1 VNASA
6 AKLEARRRANTELG
20 LLVLALVVCLVAYA
34 LVGLSREPKLPA
46 GMAGYGGV
54 LAVIA
59 IGTHL
64 FLRRIAPGADPLLF
78 PLAFVLNGIGLVM
91 IRRIDY
97 ALAGGDTSELA
108 PSQTVWT
115 MVGVG
120 LLVATLLAIRDEEVL
135 DRYRYSIGIAAIVLL
150 LMPLLPVVGANI
162 NGANLWIRIAG
173 LSIQPGEFAKIGLA
187 IFFASYLAEN
197 RQLLTVATNRVGPLM
212 VPPARAFGPV
222 LAVWGLSLAVLVFER
237 DLGLSLLLFALFIS
251 MLYVATS
258 RIAYVIGGL
267 GLFAAGGYVA
277 YLLFGHVQDRIGIW
291 LDLWNSDALGAGQ
304 LQQSLF
310 ALGTGGLAGVGLGQ
324 GHPDYIP
331 IVSTDF
337 IFSAIGEEAGL
348 LGTTALLLCYL
359 LFIGRGFRIAL
370 RCHQEFGQLL
380 ALGLTTLYALQVF
393 IIVGGVT
400 RLIPLTGLTLPFVS
414 YGGSS
419 LLANYVLVALLIRV
433 STGEVNTRP
442 APLRRPARRAARD
455 DGDDAAAGATVR
467 VSRPDRSGRGA

>member
-1 VNASA
+1 MNASQT
-6 AKLEARRRANTELG
+6 KLEARRRANTELG

-34 LVGLSREPKLPA
+34 LVGLAREPQLPA
-46 GMAGYGGV
+46 GMAGYGGI

-59 IGTHL
+59 VGTHL
-64 FLRRIAPGADPLLF
+64 VMRRVAPGADPLLF
-78 PLAFVLNGIGLVM
+78 PLAFALNGLGLVM

-97 ALAGGDTSELA
+97 ALASSDASELA
-108 PSQTVWT
+108 PSQTIWT

-120 LLVATLLAIRDEEVL
+120 LLLATLVFVRDYEVL

-150 LMPLLPVVGANI
+150 LMPLLPIIGVNI
-162 NGANLWIRIAG
+162 NGADLWVRVAG

-187 IFFASYLAEN
+187 VFFASYLAEN

-237 DLGLSLLLFALFIS
+237 DLGLSLLLFGLFIS
-251 MLYVATS
+251 MLYVATA
-258 RIAYVIGGL
+258 RVAYVLGGIS
-267 GLFAAGGYVA
+267 LFALGGYVA
-277 YLLFGHVQDRIGIW
+277 YLLFGHVRDRIGIW
-291 LDLWNSDALGAGQ
+291 LDLWNSEAFGAGQ

-310 ALGTGGLAGVGLGQ
+310 ALGTGGVAGVGLGQ

-337 IFSAIGEEAGL
+337 IFSAFGEEAGL

-359 LFIGRGFRIAL
+359 LFIGRGYRIAL
-370 RCHQEFGQLL
+370 RCPQEFGQLL
-380 ALGLTTLYALQVF
+380 AMGLVTLYALQVF

-419 LLANYVLVALLIRV
+419 LLANYVLVGLLIRI
-433 STGEVNTRP
+433 SASELGARP
-442 APLRRPARRAARD
+442 APRRRRSKRSD
-455 DGDDAAAGATVR
+455 EVDPGATTEVR
-467 VSRPDRSGRGA
+467 T

>member
-1 VNASA
+1 VNASQT
-6 AKLEARRRANTELG
+6 KLEARRRANTELG

-34 LVGLSREPKLPA
+34 LVGLAREPQLPA
-46 GMAGYGGV
+46 GMAGYGGI

-59 IGTHL
+59 VGTHL
-64 FLRRIAPGADPLLF
+64 VMRRVAPGADPLLF
-78 PLAFVLNGIGLVM
+78 PLAFALNGLGLVM

-97 ALAGGDTSELA
+97 ALAASDASELA
-108 PSQTVWT
+108 PSQTIWT

-120 LLVATLLAIRDEEVL
+120 LLLATLVFIRDYEVL

-150 LMPLLPVVGANI
+150 LMPLVPVIGANI
-162 NGANLWIRIAG
+162 NGANLWVRVAG
-173 LSIQPGEFAKIGLA
+173 FSIQPGEFAKIGLA
-187 IFFASYLAEN
+187 VFFASYLAEN
-197 RQLLTVATNRVGPLM
+197 RQLLTVATNRLGPLM

-237 DLGLSLLLFALFIS
+237 DLGLSLLLFGLFIS
-251 MLYVATS
+251 MLYVATA
-258 RIAYVIGGL
+258 RVAYVLGGIS
-267 GLFAAGGYVA
+267 LFALGGYVA
-277 YLLFGHVQDRIGIW
+277 YLLFGHVRDRIEIW
-291 LDLWNSDALGAGQ
+291 LDLWNSEAFGAGQ

-337 IFSAIGEEAGL
+337 IFSAFGEEAGL

-359 LFIGRGFRIAL
+359 LFIGRGYRIAL
-370 RCHQEFGQLL
+370 RCQQEFGQLL
-380 ALGLTTLYALQVF
+380 AMGLVTLYALQVF

-419 LLANYVLVALLIRV
+419 LLANYVLVGLLIRI
-433 STGEVNTRP
+433 SAGELG
-442 APLRRPARRAARD
+442 ARPARRR
-455 DGDDAAAGATVR
+455 GRSKRSDDADPGATTEVR
-467 VSRPDRSGRGA
+467 T

>member
-1 VNASA
+1 VNASQT
-6 AKLEARRRANTELG
+6 KQEARRRANTELG

-34 LVGLSREPKLPA
+34 LVGLAREPQLPA

-54 LAVIA
+54 LAVLA
-59 IGTHL
+59 VGTHL
-64 FLRRIAPGADPLLF
+64 LMRRIAPGADPLLF
-78 PLAFVLNGIGLVM
+78 PLAFALNGLGLVM
-91 IRRIDY
+91 TRRIDY
-97 ALAGGDTSELA
+97 ALAASDASELA
-108 PSQTVWT
+108 PSQTIWT

-120 LLVATLLAIRDEEVL
+120 MLIATLLFLRDYETL

-150 LMPLLPVVGANI
+150 LMPLLPVIGANI
-162 NGANLWIRIAG
+162 NGANLWIRVAG

-187 IFFASYLAEN
+187 VFFASYLAEN

-237 DLGLSLLLFALFIS
+237 DLGLSLLLFGLFIS
-251 MLYVATS
+251 MLYVATA
-258 RIAYVIGGL
+258 RVAYVLGGM
-267 GLFAAGGYVA
+267 GLFALGGYVA
-277 YLLFGHVQDRIGIW
+277 YLLFGHVRDRIGIW
-291 LDLWNSDALGAGQ
+291 LDLWNSEAFGAGQ

-310 ALGTGGLAGVGLGQ
+310 ALGTGGVAGVGLGQ

-337 IFSAIGEEAGL
+337 IFSAFGEEAGL

-359 LFIGRGFRIAL
+359 LFIGRGYRIAL
-370 RCHQEFGQLL
+370 RCQQEFGQLL
-380 ALGLTTLYALQVF
+380 AMGLVTLYALQVF

-419 LLANYVLVALLIRV
+419 LLANYVLVGLLIRI
-433 STGEVNTRP
+433 SAGELGARP
-442 APLRRPARRAARD
+442 APRRRRSK
-455 DGDDAAAGATVR
+455 DDAQADPGATTEVR
-467 VSRPDRSGRGA
+467 SDSGRHTS